1 MRHLFPK
8 VGVVLP
14 GYESQKAEIFWLAK
28 VASNNFSLRSTN
40 NLGDLFKAMFPDSK
54 IAANFHLSCTSSS
67 YMISEGLSP
76 YFTRMIVNDLLKSS
90 LLVSLHFDNTTTA
103 QVKRAPLVLGSFG
116 NLSSGFHVKSARF
129 HDQVHP
135 YH

>member
-1 MRHLFPK
+1 MKSEESTLSTSK
-8 VGVVLP
+8 SLGIVLH
-14 GYESQKAEIFWLAK
+14 GDEGQKAEIFWLAK
-28 VASNNFSLRSTN
+28 VASNNFSLRSTD

-90 LLVSLHFDNTTTA
+90 LPFSLHFDETTTA
-103 QVKRAPLVLGSFG
+103 QVKKQMDLTLRYWSP
-116 NLSSGFHVKSARF
+116 NT
-129 HDQVHP
+129 
-135 YH
+135 

>member
-1 MRHLFPK
+1 MKSGESAPSTSKSL
-8 VGVVLP
+8 GIVLP
-14 GYESQKAEIFWLAK
+14 GDEGQKAEIFWLAK
-28 VASNNFSLRSTN
+28 VASNNFSLRSTD

-90 LLVSLHFDNTTTA
+90 LPFSLHFDETTTA
-103 QVKRAPLVLGSFG
+103 QVKKQMDLTLRYWSPST
-116 NLSSGFHVKSARF
+116 
-129 HDQVHP
+129 
-135 YH
+135 